1 MKVTEADDVTEDV
14 LESAEKVYDGWFA
27 DADRIDWDD
36 FISRLEN
43 RGLEDGTEL
52 DLGDSMLTPAIEKIK
67 RHIRTYRRLG

>member
-1 MKVTEADDVTEDV
+1 MKVIEANDVTENV

-36 FISRLEN
+36 FIFRLEN

-52 DLGDSMLTPAIEKIK
+52 DFGDSILTPAIEKIK